1 MKILLKL
8 FFLSKTLLLLTSL
21 SLITFNIKAETIKV
35 FTWEGYVTDADVEA
49 VNQLLSQQ
57 GYGEF
62 NVKVIQPFAEG
73 PEQMFK
79 VLRNDAA
86 DVSFLTLNYIKMQNN
101 KIANLLQPI
110 NTSSTRLNYYQKL
123 STRLTQIPIGLKAS
137 QPLYIPW
144 GGGAYGIWANMDKLS
159 PSDLPKSV
167 KELWLPKWK
176 GKLGLSS
183 GQIQPNIALAS
194 LAMGK
199 EPFYLNDLA
208 ESRKSLTSEF
218 KSSSELQV
226 KMDKLYQQV
235 GQFWTA
241 GPDFNDP
248 NILLLAS
255 YGIAAS
261 AANKEGGNWQLVK
274 FSEGSTA
281 WLDTINFHKKLKG
294 KKLEAAEIFANY
306 FIGKTVQNRVVNE
319 LGMVAASTLADSNP
333 LIDENPNFFDIKL
346 FWPPYKKSAD
356 NVMIKVSDSAMKK
369 VK

>member
-1 MKILLKL
+1 MKVLLKM
-8 FFLSKTLLLLTSL
+8 FLICKTLLLLTCL
-21 SLITFNIKAETIKV
+21 SLMTVIAKAETIKV

-49 VNQLLSQQ
+49 VNQLLKQQ
-57 GYGEF
+57 GYGDF
-62 NVKVIQPFAEG
+62 DIKVVQPFAEG

-79 VLRNDAA
+79 ILRNNAA
-86 DVSFLTLNYIKMQNN
+86 DISFLTLNYIKMQND

-110 NTSSTRLNYYQKL
+110 NSKSTRLSNYQKL
-123 STRLTQIPIGLKAS
+123 SKRLTQIPIGLKDS

-144 GGGAYGIWANMDKLS
+144 GGGAYGIWANMAKLS
-159 PSDLPKSV
+159 PSELPTSV
-167 KELWLPKWK
+167 KDLWLPKWT

-183 GQIQPNIALAS
+183 GQVQPNIAIAS
-194 LAMGK
+194 LAMGRA
-199 EPFYLNDLA
+199 PFYLNDLA

-218 KSSSELQV
+218 KSNSELQI
-226 KMDKLYQQV
+226 KMNTLYQQV

-261 AANKEGGNWQLVK
+261 AANKAGGNWQLVK
-274 FSEGSTA
+274 FDEGSTA
-281 WLDTINFHKKLKG
+281 WLDTINFHKNLKG
-294 KKLEAAEIFANY
+294 KKLEAAEVFANY

-333 LIDENPNFFDIKL
+333 LIDENPNFFDVKL

-356 NVMIKVSDSAMKK
+356 NVMIKVSESAMKK